1 MRVGFSTN
9 SMSCQPLRNFGKAD
23 NLPKNNTPAAN
34 NNPAFTSG
42 TVSRAEYDKLNA
54 KYDLLSRFAVLQVQQ
69 YNELAA
75 KYKAIA
81 QKQFIFLIQA
91 YIF

>member
-34 NNPAFTSG
+34 NNPAFTSWHCI
-42 TVSRAEYDKLNA
+42 RAEYDKL
-54 KYDLLSRFAVLQVQQ
+54 KQIRFVKPLCS
-69 YNELAA
+69 
-75 KYKAIA
+75 
-81 QKQFIFLIQA
+81 FTGTTIQRTRCK
-91 YIF
+91 I

>member
-1 MRVGFSTN
+1 MFNRIRKKGIIMRVGFSTN

-23 NLPKNNTPAAN
+23 NLPKNNTPAA

-75 KYKAIA
+75 KYKA
-81 QKQFIFLIQA
+81 
-91 YIF
+91 